1 MRRRPLALGARRLLA
16 FALATALGAA
26 GLALALGTASS
37 GAADES
43 SYRVDA
49 IFDTAKGIIPGQV
62 VKIAGAR
69 VGTVDDVTLT
79 EDFQARIEMSV
90 DGRFAPFKDDAKCD
104 IQPEGLISERFV
116 QCDPGSVDGAEL
128 ARSGDG
134 VPTVPVENTKVPVAF
149 TDLFNVFDLPVRQ
162 RFSIVVSSL
171 GLGLAGR
178 GTDVNDVLRRANPT
192 LGLLREVL
200 DKLARDKADLQD
212 AVAATD
218 KVVAQLAKEPER
230 VGDFVDR
237 AARVAQRTADKRSEL
252 QEGIRR
258 LPALLDETEPTV
270 ERFEA
275 FTRAA
280 TPLLGDLRLAAP
292 QVTALLR
299 QVAPFAQAGR
309 PALRSL
315 GTTAV
320 TGRTAIRNARPVVAL
335 LRTFARA
342 ALPTGTQLAELV
354 TNLRDR
360 GVTESVS
367 RFTYNAVGFT
377 GRYDSFGHIAPAHAF
392 FNSCALFAETP
403 AAECKA
409 TYTTP
414 TPQTRDAPTT
424 GRRPAAKGAPAA
436 PAPATSGAAP
446 AAPKAPGPTQP
457 PTVKLPGLPEITVPD
472 LQLDELLPGLL
483 GGGAKGTTT
492 GARGSDAQA
501 TESLL
506 EYLLG

>member
-1 MRRRPLALGARRLLA
+1 MSPRRPSPGARRLLA
-16 FALATALGAA
+16 LALAAALAA
-26 GLALALGTASS
+26 VGLALALGTASS
-37 GAADES
+37 GAADEGQ
-43 SYRVDA
+43 YRVDA

-90 DGRFAPFKDDAKCD
+90 DSRFAPFKDDAKCD

-116 QCDPGSVDGAEL
+116 QCDPGSVDGREL
-128 ARSGDG
+128 GTAGGDT
-134 VPTVPVENTKVPVAF
+134 PTVPVENTKVPVAF

-212 AVAATD
+212 AVSATD

-237 AARVAQRTADKRSEL
+237 AAKVARRTADKRSEL

-275 FTRAA
+275 FTRDA
-280 TPLLGDLRLAAP
+280 TPLLADLRRAAP

-320 TGRTAIRNARPVVAL
+320 TGRTAIRNARPVVRL

-342 ALPTGTQLAELV
+342 SGPTGTQLAELV

-392 FNSCALFAETP
+392 FNSCALFAQTP
-403 AAECKA
+403 APDCKA

-414 TPQTRDAPTT
+414 TPQAKAAPT
-424 GRRPAAKGAPAA
+424 RRPAAAKDAPAA
-436 PAPATSGAAP
+436 PQAPSAPGAAP
-446 AAPKAPGPTQP
+446 AAPQAPGRPAAP
-457 PTVKLPGLPEITVPD
+457 SVKLPGLPEITVPD
-472 LQLDELLPGLL
+472 LQLDQLLPGLL
-483 GGGAKGTTT
+483 GGGAKGDAGT
-492 GARGSDAQA
+492 DAQA

>member
-1 MRRRPLALGARRLLA
+1 MSPRLLALGVRRL
-16 FALATALGAA
+16 FALALVAALGAA
-26 GLALALGTASS
+26 GLALALGTSSS

-43 SYRVDA
+43 TYRVDA

-79 EDFQARIEMSV
+79 EDFQARIEMAV

-128 ARSGDG
+128 AKSGEG

-218 KVVAQLAKEPER
+218 KVVDQLAKEPER

-237 AARVAQRTADKRSEL
+237 AAKVTERTARKRSEL

-270 ERFEA
+270 ARFEE
-275 FTRAA
+275 FTRDA
-280 TPLLGDLRLAAP
+280 TPLLGDLRAAAP
-292 QVTALLR
+292 QVTALLQ
-299 QVAPFAQAGR
+299 QVAPFAKAGR

-320 TGRTAIRNARPVVAL
+320 TGRRAIRNARPVVRL

-342 ALPTGTQLAELV
+342 SGPTGTQLAELL
-354 TNLRDR
+354 TSLRDR
-360 GVTESVS
+360 GGTENVA
-367 RFTYNAVGFT
+367 RFAYNAVGFT
-377 GRYDSFGHIAPAHAF
+377 GRYDSFGHIAPTHTF

-403 AAECKA
+403 EPACRT

-414 TPQTRDAPTT
+414 TPQAKAAPTT
-424 GRRPAAKGAPAA
+424 VKRPAKDAPVAPQAPSSGAPAA
-436 PAPATSGAAP
+436 PTAPA
-446 AAPKAPGPTQP
+446 KAPL

-472 LQLDELLPGLL
+472 MGLGELLPGLL
-483 GGGAKGTTT
+483 GGGTKGTTT
-492 GARGSDAQA
+492 GPAGSDAQA